1 MNLIEYQICLSILT
15 KDLDNQEACEDKLVL
30 KIQKSNPNFKKKK
43 KKLNEKQLLSASEK
57 TKKL

>member
-30 KIQKSNPNFKKKK
+30 KI
-43 KKLNEKQLLSASEK
+43 
-57 TKKL
+57 